1 MSRNRQTLCRAK
13 GLGMVAEALTNELKL
28 DHCKIDLSSILS
40 KYIGETEKNLDR

>member
-1 MSRNRQTLCRAK
+1 VKFVGEIEIGKTMAAETLS
-13 GLGMVAEALTNELKL
+13 NELKL